1 MRSPVLLIL
10 LAGLMAC
17 GDKDDTHTT
26 PGADDTAGTDGTDD
40 TGGLEVSDTGICAD
54 APVVTWENFGN
65 GFVNERCQ
73 SCHASTS
80 LARYGAPE
88 SITFDTKEETLA
100 LQDRILDRVVDSESM
115 PPEGGVTDDDL
126 ELLQLWLVCWE

>member
-1 MRSPVLLIL
+1 MRSPALLIL

-17 GDKDDTHTT
+17 GDKDDTSTS
-26 PGADDTAGTDGTDD
+26 GSDDTSTTDD

-80 LARYGAPE
+80 LTRYGAPE
-88 SITFDTKEETLA
+88 SVTFDTKEETLA
-100 LQDRILDRVVDSESM
+100 LQDRVLDRVLDQQTM
-115 PPEGGVTDDDL
+115 PPEGGITDDDL
-126 ELLQLWLVCWE
+126 GLLELWLVCWE